1 MPYYRYRARNME
13 GRLCTGRM
21 DVQTEQELFKR
32 LEEEGMHCFSFRK
45 EAAEP
50 VAGRLS
56 LGASI
61 LAPLC
66 RELSVMLA
74 AGIPLTEALEV
85 SGQMAGSRRLKQ
97 ELFRLREEVCRGL
110 SLSQAME
117 AGGGTFPPL
126 LVYMV
131 RAGEAGGGLDGILKR
146 MAEYYERQ
154 RELNG
159 RIRTAMSYPMIL
171 LAVTAFVC
179 IFLVSEVL
187 PQFTSLLEGQP
198 LPWLTR
204 IFLGMGDYLANH
216 GSVLLLSVLVL
227 TILTAGIFKISS
239 VRLAADRVLLY
250 IPIVGKLLKTIDA
263 ARFAQTFGIVYG
275 SGAGILEALELAG
288 EVMGNT
294 YIQKAIESL
303 EEEIQRGSLLS
314 RSLQREDI
322 FPPVFVSLTAA
333 GEEAGSLE
341 QAMEAAGIY
350 YEKETERAV
359 SQMAALLEP
368 AMILFMS
375 AVVGSMVLSVMT
387 PVFQMYSSML

>member
-1 MPYYRYRARNME
+1 
-13 GRLCTGRM
+13 
-21 DVQTEQELFKR
+21 
-32 LEEEGMHCFSFRK
+32 
-45 EAAEP
+45 
-50 VAGRLS
+50 
-56 LGASI
+56 
-61 LAPLC
+61 
-66 RELSVMLA
+66 
-74 AGIPLTEALEV
+74 
-85 SGQMAGSRRLKQ
+85 
-97 ELFRLREEVCRGL
+97 
-110 SLSQAME
+110 
-117 AGGGTFPPL
+117 
-126 LVYMV
+126 
-131 RAGEAGGGLDGILKR
+131 
-146 MAEYYERQ
+146 
-154 RELNG
+154 
-159 RIRTAMSYPMIL
+159 
-171 LAVTAFVC
+171 
-179 IFLVSEVL
+179 
-187 PQFTSLLEGQP
+187 
-198 LPWLTR
+198 
-204 IFLGMGDYLANH
+204 MGDYLANH

-288 EVMGNT
+288 QVMGNT

-350 YEKETERAV
+350 YEKETERTV

>member
-1 MPYYRYRARNME
+1 MTEKVQGMDKLKGMKCIGWMSARWRDAAVCFLLFPALSLLAVVGVDNPLLPQDDMAAQWDRMGRAVPAVLAYVCFLLWIARNC
-13 GRLCTGRM
+13 RSLHGRM
-21 DVQTEQELFKR
+21 SEV
-32 LEEEGMHCFSFRK
+32 
-45 EAAEP
+45 
-50 VAGRLS
+50 LS
-56 LGASI
+56 WA
-61 LAPLC
+61 
-66 RELSVMLA
+66 VMLA

-288 EVMGNT
+288 QVMGNT

-322 FPPVFVSLTAA
+322 FPPVFVS
-333 GEEAGSLE
+333 
-341 QAMEAAGIY
+341 
-350 YEKETERAV
+350 
-359 SQMAALLEP
+359 
-368 AMILFMS
+368 
-375 AVVGSMVLSVMT
+375 GSMVLSVMT

>member
-1 MPYYRYRARNME
+1 
-13 GRLCTGRM
+13 
-21 DVQTEQELFKR
+21 
-32 LEEEGMHCFSFRK
+32 
-45 EAAEP
+45 
-50 VAGRLS
+50 
-56 LGASI
+56 
-61 LAPLC
+61 
-66 RELSVMLA
+66 
-74 AGIPLTEALEV
+74 
-85 SGQMAGSRRLKQ
+85 
-97 ELFRLREEVCRGL
+97 
-110 SLSQAME
+110 
-117 AGGGTFPPL
+117 
-126 LVYMV
+126 
-131 RAGEAGGGLDGILKR
+131 
-146 MAEYYERQ
+146 
-154 RELNG
+154 
-159 RIRTAMSYPMIL
+159 MSYPMIL

-288 EVMGNT
+288 QVMGNT